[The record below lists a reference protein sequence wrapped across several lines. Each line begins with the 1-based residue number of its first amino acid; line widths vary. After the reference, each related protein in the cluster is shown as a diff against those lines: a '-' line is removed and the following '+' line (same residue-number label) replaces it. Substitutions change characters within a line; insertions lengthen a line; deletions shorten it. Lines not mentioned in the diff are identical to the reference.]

1 MAGPPWGFLDVYP
14 EGVLSPGRVLGNRY
28 RLADSPDIAVSL
40 LDLGLACCAMEVGSA
55 IQCGLLVPE
64 PDTASRTTHA
74 VLIISG
80 TVTEVLAP
88 AVLAAWHSLPEP
100 RLAVSFG
107 SCANT
112 GGPYWDA
119 PTVLKGVDQLIPVAT
134 YVPGCPPQ
142 PEALIA
148 GLHQLV
154 GHSMVTP
161 NPAVKDSL

>member
-1 MAGPPWGFLDVYP
+1 MAWTSWGFLDVYP
-14 EGVLSPGRVLGNRY
+14 EGVLSPGSVLGRRY
-28 RLADSPDIAVSL
+28 RLADSPEISVSL

-55 IQCGLLVPE
+55 IQRGLLVPQT
-64 PDTASRTTHA
+64 DTSARISHA

-80 TVTEVLAP
+80 TVTDALAP
-88 AVLAAWHSLPEP
+88 AVIAAWQSLTEP

-119 PTVLKGVDQLIPVAT
+119 PSVLKGVDQLIPVAT

-142 PEALIA
+142 PEALIE
-148 GLHQLV
+148 GLQLLV
-154 GHSMVTP
+154 SGACLDTRS
-161 NPAVKDSL
+161 NA

>member
-1 MAGPPWGFLDVYP
+1 MTSRSWGFLDVYP
-14 EGVLSPGRVLGNRY
+14 EGVLSPGVVLGNRY
-28 RLADSPDIAVSL
+28 RLAEAPEISVSL

-55 IQCGLLVPE
+55 IQSGLLVPE
-64 PDTASRTTHA
+64 GDRLERASHA

-80 TVTEVLAP
+80 TVTDVLAP
-88 AVLAAWHSLPEP
+88 AVLAAWHGLPEP

-134 YVPGCPPQ
+134 YVPGCPPR

-154 GHSMVTP
+154 AHPSGAP
-161 NPAVKDSL
+161 NPAPEAPR